1 MRLIDRNR
9 GIITTKVLMGNVSKN
24 TYNITTNFNNTFN
37 PFYESDKFKFTKAN
51 STAP

>member
-24 TYNITTNFNNTFN
+24 TYNITTNFNNTTRIDFN
-37 PFYESDKFKFTKAN
+37 QAN
-51 STAP
+51 ICK